1 MKGEFMNRKTF
12 TLIELLVV
20 IAIIAILAGML
31 LPALN
36 NARESARGTSCLN
49 NLKQHHGV
57 YLNYA
62 GDHDDGFCASYNAAS
77 KETWYDVL
85 MKNDYLPD
93 DYSYSTYKPK
103 NKYLQ
108 CPGLSSMAK
117 ESGKFY
123 GNYALNRNTFGHKL
137 DGSSDGVGT
146 PGTVRKIS
154 SIKNPSSR
162 MIFSEPYGDNYSL
175 GTAARL
181 NLRSW
186 NEGKFAAF
194 HHSGGAK
201 CNSLYADGHVRTMGM
216 YDIPVTTSGYYAGQA
231 DSEAFWGPYPGTDP
245 GLTK

>member
-1 MKGEFMNRKTF
+1 MNRKTF

-154 SIKNPSSR
+154 SKHSSAKQITFVIRELLCLMDSDKWANSSETNTVSTSPISR
-162 MIFSEPYGDNYSL
+162 MFSISFAESIL
-175 GTAARL
+175 STGTTTLAL
-181 NLRSW
+181 
-186 NEGKFAAF
+186 
-194 HHSGGAK
+194 HSMPR
-201 CNSLYADGHVRTMGM
+201 NV
-216 YDIPVTTSGYYAGQA
+216 VTQG
-231 DSEAFWGPYPGTDP
+231 
-245 GLTK
+245 